1 MPEPT
6 ADPRLPQVRRVAI
19 HALAFGIG
27 ITAIKFAVFALTDSV
42 AVLTDAIESI
52 INIVAAAAMLYAVI
66 IASRPPDEEHPYG
79 HGRAEVLAVWVEG
92 WLMVIAGLFI
102 AWHAVMQIVRGDA
115 PERLGVGLMAM
126 GGVAVLTLALG
137 VYVYSR
143 GRRYASDPLIADG
156 KHLLVDAGTTLA
168 VLGGL
173 AGVKLTG
180 IAWLDPLVA
189 IGMTLVILF
198 TSSKLLWQASQGVME
213 RVDPEDLEAIHSEL
227 ERAVG
232 NREIR
237 GYHKVRYRHV
247 GPFHWVDMHLQ
258 VEPGMSVAEGHEL
271 ASRIER
277 RIEGRFE
284 QANATAHLEPAK
296 PREAVTEPPEAPEGT
311 QATTKTSGQG

>member
-6 ADPRLPQVRRVAI
+6 ADPRLPLVRRVAI

-27 ITAIKFAVFALTDSV
+27 ITAIKFAVFFLTDSV
-42 AVLTDAIESI
+42 AVLSDAIESI
-52 INIVAAAAMLYAVI
+52 INIVAAVAMLYAVV

-79 HGRAEVLAVWVEG
+79 HGRAEVLAVGLEG

-102 AWHAVMQIVRGDA
+102 AFQAVTQIVRGDA
-115 PERLGVGLMAM
+115 PQNLDMGLMAV
-126 GGVAVLTLALG
+126 GVVAVLTLALG
-137 VYVYSR
+137 VYVYRR
-143 GRRYASDPLIADG
+143 GRRYDSDPLIADG
-156 KHLLVDAGTTLA
+156 KHLLVDAASTLGVLVGLGA
-168 VLGGL
+168 V
-173 AGVKLTG
+173 KITG
-180 IAWLDPLVA
+180 IAWIDPLVA
-189 IGMTLVILF
+189 IGLTLVILF
-198 TSSKLLWQASQGVME
+198 TSSRLLWQASQGVME
-213 RVDPEDLEAIHSEL
+213 RVDPEDIEAIHHEL

-232 NREIR
+232 RREIR

-277 RIEGRFE
+277 RIEARFE

-296 PREAVTEPPEAPEGT
+296 PRDAVTELPKVSKPETGARG
-311 QATTKTSGQG
+311 

>member
-6 ADPRLPQVRRVAI
+6 ADPRLPLVRRVAI
-19 HALAFGIG
+19 HALVFGIG

-79 HGRAEVLAVWVEG
+79 HGRAEVLAVGLEG

-102 AWHAVMQIVRGDA
+102 AFHAVTQIVRGAA
-115 PERLGVGLMAM
+115 PERLGLGLMAM

-137 VYVYSR
+137 QYVYRR
-143 GRRYASDPLIADG
+143 GKRYDSDPLIADG
-156 KHLLVDAGTTLA
+156 KHLLVDAGSTLA

-173 AGVKLTG
+173 GAVKLTG
-180 IAWLDPLVA
+180 IAWIDPLVA
-189 IGMTLVILF
+189 IGLTLVILF
-198 TSSKLLWQASQGVME
+198 TSSRLLWQASQGVME
-213 RVDPEDLEAIHSEL
+213 RVDPEDLEAIHHEL
-227 ERAVG
+227 ERAVA

-296 PREAVTEPPEAPEGT
+296 AGGMVTSD
-311 QATTKTSGQG
+311 Q